1 MSDAV
6 MSESRS
12 SLLRPFGRLAAAL
25 ADSARGNRTALAVI
39 AGYVALWWIYG
50 VIAKSSQDIHFDMGE
65 VVSWSLIPAYGYPKH
80 PPFPAWVAAAWFAVL
95 PYADWAFYLLSAV
108 SIGVA
113 LWFVWLISARFLEG
127 DKRVL
132 ALTMLMLSPGFN
144 FQPLKFNSNALLIPV
159 WAAASYFFVRS
170 FAERNL
176 RIGAVAGLCAAI
188 AMLTKY
194 WSAFLILGFIVAAL
208 VNPRRREYLRSPAP
222 YATAIVGMLVFAPN
236 IVSLIDYEFQPFQY
250 ATTAHAVLGMRGLLE
265 SFADYFGGVLFLAG
279 GFALI
284 LAACRPD
291 PAALRDMVLPREGDR
306 QLLAISTWT
315 ALLAPVLLALALHT
329 RLATLWTLPMWSML
343 PAALLSSRHVTV
355 SRTAAAGAL
364 ALVTTVSLAA
374 LAAAPAIAYVIHRN
388 GVPNHA
394 AHYRL
399 IAAAVQDEWNART
412 EAAPLKLFGSDTN
425 IVNGAGFYLGGQPLR
440 IDIVGPR
447 DTPWADK
454 TLIAREG
461 IALACAS
468 DDAICMRALA
478 SLAGPG
484 MPRREVTLSRS
495 YFGVPGMP
503 ERYTIAIVP
512 PQK

>member
-1 MSDAV
+1 V
-6 MSESRS
+6 
-12 SLLRPFGRLAAAL
+12 L
-25 ADSARGNRTALAVI
+25 
-39 AGYVALWWIYG
+39 LWWIYG
-50 VIAKSSQDIHFDMGE
+50 VVAKGSQDIHFDMGE

-80 PPFPAWVAAAWFAVL
+80 PPFPAWVAAAWFAL
-95 PYADWAFYLLSAV
+95 FPYADWAYYLLSAV

-113 LWFVWLISARFLEG
+113 LWFVWLIAARHIEG
-127 DKRVL
+127 DKRAL

-170 FAERNL
+170 FRDRNL
-176 RIGAVAGLCAAI
+176 RAGAVAGLCAAI

-194 WSAFLILGFIVAAL
+194 WSVFLILGFIVAAL

-222 YATAIVGMLVFAPN
+222 WAAAIAGAVVFAPN
-236 IVSLIDYEFQPFQY
+236 IVSLIEYNFQPFQY
-250 ATTAHAVLGMRGLLE
+250 ATAAHAVLGMRGLLD
-265 SFADYFGGVLFLAG
+265 SFGDYFGGVLFLAG

-284 LAACRPD
+284 LVACRPD
-291 PAALRDMVLPREGDR
+291 PAALRDMLLPREGDR
-306 QLLAISTWT
+306 QLLTIATWT
-315 ALLAPVLLALALHT
+315 AFLAPILLALALHT

-343 PAALLSSRHVTV
+343 PAALLSSHSV
-355 SRTAAAGAL
+355 SASRSAAAGAL
-364 ALVTTVSLAA
+364 AVVATVSLIA
-374 LAAAPAIAYVIHRN
+374 LVAAPAIAYVIHRN

-399 IAAAVQDEWNART
+399 IAAAAQSEWNERT

-425 IVNGAGFYLGGQPLR
+425 IVNGAGFYLAGKPLR

-447 DTPWADK
+447 DTPWADS

-461 IALACAS
+461 IALVCAS

-478 SLAGPG
+478 ALAGPA

-495 YFGVPGMP
+495 YFGVAGAP

-512 PQK
+512 PQT